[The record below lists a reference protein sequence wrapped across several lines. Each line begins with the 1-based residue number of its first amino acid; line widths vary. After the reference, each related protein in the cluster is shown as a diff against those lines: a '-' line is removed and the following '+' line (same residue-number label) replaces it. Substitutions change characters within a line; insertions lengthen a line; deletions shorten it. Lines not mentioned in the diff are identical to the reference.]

1 MWKYAYQV
9 PENKKIR
16 VIVHTDC
23 KNEADDQFALAHH
36 LMTPK
41 FMIKAII
48 AGHFWGLPGIL
59 MGNITSLFLIIVI
72 WKPYFLYSQGF
83 KIPVLHYWMG
93 YIKHLLIILLPGIVC
108 YHLYPSNDFTPE
120 SSFTHW
126 ILYGMI
132 LISTYGILTCSLLYL
147 FTPGI
152 RAFAHRIL
160 KRHH

>member
-1 MWKYAYQV
+1 MEQANTIPLADRCSLNLSIELSERQRDFIESRKLS
-9 PENKKIR
+9 NGIR
-16 VIVHTDC
+16 INNLFQSFDR
-23 KNEADDQFALAHH
+23 
-36 LMTPK
+36 
-41 FMIKAII
+41 
-48 AGHFWGLPGIL
+48 PGIL